1 MKPETKR
8 AGAIIIGSV
17 CILSAILLVLIVVG
31 VINGTSDFE
40 EEQLGFAIAF
50 VAIVCTALLAF
61 GISTLV
67 IGLRAYKSMKKGRA
81 REGKIVDI
89 SNINGRY
96 FYKAVTISYYGESG
110 EKYELVFDCNVTY
123 AEKLKVGQYIECF
136 VLGETCYVN
145 TDNIK
150 VVREAEEEL
159 NFE

>member
-1 MKPETKR
+1 MKPEIKR
-8 AGAIIIGSV
+8 TGAIIIGSV
-17 CILSAILLVLIVVG
+17 CILSAILIVLIFISI
-31 VINGTSDFE
+31 INSVNDFE
-40 EEQLGFAIAF
+40 KEDFGFVVA
-50 VAIVCTALLAF
+50 VLAIVCTALLAF

-67 IGLRAYKSMKKGRA
+67 IGLKAYRSMKKGRA

-89 SNINGRY
+89 SDINGRY

-123 AEKLKVGQYIECF
+123 ANKLKVGQYIECF